1 MEVFTFKICFLVG
14 LMISPLPSS
23 GNIMNTHFLQELN
36 PRNGIPDAA
45 PLFYTDSLFD
55 DSLLACL
62 MRCLSYSKC
71 VSVFLSTTGVCRGYP
86 FLHFQNGS
94 IGLVFSEGE
103 TYFQKGEF
111 LFRSS
116 FIRFFSKALVIH
128 TVTIMVWICLHY

>member
-1 MEVFTFKICFLVG
+1 
-14 LMISPLPSS
+14 
-23 GNIMNTHFLQELN
+23 MNTHFLQELN

-45 PLFYTDSLFD
+45 PLFYTDSLLD
-55 DSLLACL
+55 DPLLACL

-71 VSVFLSTTGVCRGYP
+71 MSVFLSTTGVCRGYP

-111 LFRSS
+111 LFKSS
-116 FIRFFSKALVIH
+116 FIGVFLKSTCHSFCYNHGLNLMSSLLASPTFR
-128 TVTIMVWICLHY
+128 